1 MPNVPCDSTGRPT
14 YLSPS
19 IKTEEGE
26 ITTEL
31 SALGGLTRLVARR
44 NTPSSPSYSASSPS
58 SPDLNPP
65 SPPTRHSSSIGS
77 SYGQMND
84 NSNAWQSYT
93 HIQNLNV
100 NINVGDYSTYSPA
113 STSTSHHPDMNY
125 GYPSTSHTPVPQPQ
139 HQQQPPPPQQ
149 QQIPMMD
156 NGLGEYY
163 NYNNFN
169 MPMVQQQEV
178 SPPMN
183 DMDYPWHNLVAQ
195 YR

>member
-1 MPNVPCDSTGRPT
+1 MYHFASLHPANHQ
-14 YLSPS
+14 PS
-19 IKTEEGE
+19 
-26 ITTEL
+26 
-31 SALGGLTRLVARR
+31 
-44 NTPSSPSYSASSPS
+44 NSSQHA
-58 SPDLNPP
+58 P

-77 SYGQMND
+77 TYSQMND
-84 NSNAWQSYT
+84 NTNAWQNYT

-100 NINVGDYSTYSPA
+100 NINVGDYSAYSPA

-125 GYPSTSHTPVPQPQ
+125 GYPSTSHTPVAQPQ
-139 HQQQPPPPQQ
+139 HQQPPPQQ
-149 QQIPMMD
+149 HMPMMD

-178 SPPMN
+178 SPPIN
-183 DMDYPWHNLVAQ
+183 DMDYPWHNLVAR